1 MLYNHPFPFSFRGVD
16 LSTPAGEKWAFRAL
30 PPPLMGRINER
41 VAVSCGGGDWSK
53 RKVGPCV
60 QTSDSDAKAIHV
72 HHCKNFHLLYEGRV
86 FFFYFFGHNF
96 HKILYGERKQ
106 LCKSYN
112 ALVNYPGV
120 SEVKRSRSES
130 VFNCSWTRCANT
142 RCRTTTH
149 CKQSE
154 GHFGWIRSSA
164 GCLTHHPASL
174 ALPLFSALPLQ
185 HSLQKKPCSA
195 G

>member
-1 MLYNHPFPFSFRGVD
+1 MGGETGARGRWD
-16 LSTPAGEKWAFRAL
+16 RASKHQTQ
-30 PPPLMGRINER
+30 MQRRYTFIIDRISIYYMKDE
-41 VAVSCGGGDWSK
+41 
-53 RKVGPCV
+53 
-60 QTSDSDAKAIHV
+60 
-72 HHCKNFHLLYEGRV
+72 
-86 FFFYFFGHNF
+86 FFYSFGHNF